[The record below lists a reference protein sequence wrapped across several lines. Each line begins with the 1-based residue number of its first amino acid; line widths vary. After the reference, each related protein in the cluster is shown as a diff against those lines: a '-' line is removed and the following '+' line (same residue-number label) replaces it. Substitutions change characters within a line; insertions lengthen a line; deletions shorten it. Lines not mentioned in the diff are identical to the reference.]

1 MQCKNDRNISITNR
15 LHLEMIYLLL
25 VYHFCKV
32 DFRNCIANY
41 FLNKSSELL
50 VLRNENKEVR
60 TISIIV
66 HAIKWKTFSYLSR
79 KMCFVDNSF
88 THVNKL
94 GQFTKQMLLSEQQ
107 SFQSIV
113 CISRKYGLINLYTE
127 KSFRAYRSSH
137 RRCSVKK
144 VFWKISQNS
153 QENTCA
159 RVF

>member
-1 MQCKNDRNISITNR
+1 
-15 LHLEMIYLLL
+15 MIYLLL

-66 HAIKWKTFSYLSR
+66 HAIKWKTFSYLST

-107 SFQSIV
+107 SFQSIMFV
-113 CISRKYGLINLYTE
+113 
-127 KSFRAYRSSH
+127 FR
-137 RRCSVKK
+137 
-144 VFWKISQNS
+144 
-153 QENTCA
+153 ENM
-159 RVF
+159 V